1 MMEILGVIGVIAIFA
16 ILVYIIPVW
25 LLIKFDNE
33 DPK

>member
-1 MMEILGVIGVIAIFA
+1 MMEILGVMGVIAIFA
-16 ILVYIIPVW
+16 VLVYIIPVW

>member
-1 MMEILGVIGVIAIFA
+1 MIEILGIIGILAIFA

>member
-1 MMEILGVIGVIAIFA
+1 MIEILGIIGIIAIFA
-16 ILVYIIPVW
+16 VLVYIIPIW

>member
-1 MMEILGVIGVIAIFA
+1 MMEILGVIGIIAIFA
-16 ILVYIIPVW
+16 VLVYIIPVW

>member
-1 MMEILGVIGVIAIFA
+1 MIEILGIIGILAIFT